1 MKFIQVLFIVFFSL
15 LMVANMSYGRK
26 DLGEYWKNKMN
37 EEAMP
42 EAIKNLIKVPAQE
55 KDDHSFVK
63 DFDVHS
69 NIILYHQ
76 KHDKQVPSAEKE
88 DHSFVRNF
96 DVHPNIILYHQK
108 HDKHVQP

>member
-1 MKFIQVLFIVFFSL
+1 MKSMQLFFILFSL
-15 LMVANMSYGRK
+15 LMVATMSYGRK

-37 EEAMP
+37 EQVMP

-55 KDDHSFVK
+55 KEDHSFVK
-63 DFDVHS
+63 DFDVHP
-69 NIILYHQ
+69 NIIFYHQ
-76 KHDKQVPSAEKE
+76 KHDKQVSSEVKQ
-88 DHSFVRNF
+88 DDSFVRDF

>member
-1 MKFIQVLFIVFFSL
+1 MKSIQVFFMVFSL
-15 LMVANMSYGRK
+15 LMVGNMSYGRK
-26 DLGEYWKNKMN
+26 DLEEYWKNKMN
-37 EEAMP
+37 EQAMP

-55 KDDHSFVK
+55 KQDDSFVK
-63 DFDVHS
+63 NFDVHP

-76 KHDKQVPSAEKE
+76 KHDKQVPSEEKE
-88 DHSFVRNF
+88 DDSFVRDF